1 MSGFLDTSMVVWYLV
16 RDVPDMADRAA
27 TIIDSD
33 EDLLISGVAFAEI
46 DHVLRSVYNLPREA
60 VIEHLMAFVGK
71 RNMHCHRLDKGT
83 VLEALLMCR
92 PSGRVSISD
101 ALIWA
106 AARTSGQNLVY
117 SFDARFPTDGIEV
130 KFGP

>member
-1 MSGFLDTSMVVWYLV
+1 MVVRYLV
-16 RDVPDMADRAA
+16 RDVPKMADKAA
-27 TIIDSD
+27 MVIDSD
-33 EDLLISGVAFAEI
+33 ENLLISGVALAEV

-60 VIEHLMAFVGK
+60 VIEHFMAFVSK
-71 RNMHCHRLDKGT
+71 RNIHCHGLDKGT

-101 ALIWA
+101 ALIWEP
-106 AARTSGQNLVY
+106 ARTSGQNLVY
-117 SFDARFPTDGIEV
+117 SIDARFPTDGIQV

>member
-1 MSGFLDTSMVVWYLV
+1 MVVRYLV
-16 RDVPDMADRAA
+16 RDVPEMADRAA
-27 TIIDSD
+27 MVIDSD
-33 EDLLISGVAFAEI
+33 ENLLISGVALADV
-46 DHVLRSVYNLPREA
+46 DHVLQSVYSLPREA
-60 VIEHLMAFVGK
+60 VIEHLMAFVSK
-71 RNMHCHRLDKGT
+71 RNIHCYRLDKGT

-92 PSGRVSISD
+92 PSGRASISD

>member
-1 MSGFLDTSMVVWYLV
+1 MSGFLDTSMVVRYLV

-33 EDLLISGVAFAEI
+33 ENLLISGVALAEV

-60 VIEHLMAFVGK
+60 VIDHLMAFVSK
-71 RNMHCHRLDKGT
+71 RNIYCHGLDKGT

-101 ALIWA
+101 VLIWA
-106 AARTSGQNLVY
+106 AAKPPGQNLVY
-117 SFDARFPTDGIEV
+117 SFDARFPTDGIEA

>member
-1 MSGFLDTSMVVWYLV
+1 MVVRYLV

-33 EDLLISGVAFAEI
+33 EDLLISGVALAEI

-60 VIEHLMAFVGK
+60 VIEHLMAFVSK
-71 RNMHCHRLDKGT
+71 RNIHCHRLDKGT
-83 VLEALLMCR
+83 VLEAFLMCR
-92 PSGRVSISD
+92 PSGRVPISD

>member
-1 MSGFLDTSMVVWYLV
+1 MVVRYLV
-16 RDVPDMADRAA
+16 RDVPKMADKAA
-27 TIIDSD
+27 MVIDSD
-33 EDLLISGVAFAEI
+33 ENLLISGVALAEV

-60 VIEHLMAFVGK
+60 VIEHFMAFVSK
-71 RNMHCHRLDKGT
+71 RNIHCHGLDKGT

-130 KFGP
+130 NFGP

>member
-1 MSGFLDTSMVVWYLV
+1 MVVRYLV
-16 RDVPDMADRAA
+16 RDVPEMADRAA
-27 TIIDSD
+27 MVIDSD
-33 EDLLISGVAFAEI
+33 ENLLISGVALAEV

-60 VIEHLMAFVGK
+60 VIEHLMAFVSK
-71 RNMHCHRLDKGT
+71 RNIHCHRLDKGT

>member
-1 MSGFLDTSMVVWYLV
+1 MVVWYLV

-33 EDLLISGVAFAEI
+33 EDHLISGVALAEI